1 MMQINWFD
9 LCFVIF
15 FIFFLTKVL
24 SCCVLNWVGLYVV
37 TADFSFNFSKDL
49 GAKYG
54 SNYVEKGDKR
64 LQEKNV
70 NIAFSWKGSYSLVFL
85 LV

>member
-1 MMQINWFD
+1 M
-9 LCFVIF
+9 
-15 FIFFLTKVL
+15 
-24 SCCVLNWVGLYVV
+24 

-64 LQEKNV
+64 LSRKKNV
-70 NIAFSWKGSYSLVFL
+70 NIAFSWKGHTR
-85 LV
+85 